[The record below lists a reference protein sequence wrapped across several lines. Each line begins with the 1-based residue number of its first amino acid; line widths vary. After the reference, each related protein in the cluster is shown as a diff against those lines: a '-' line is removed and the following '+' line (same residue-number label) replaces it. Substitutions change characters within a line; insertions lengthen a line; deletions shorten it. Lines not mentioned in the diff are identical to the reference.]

1 VTVHAGT
8 PSTPGPALSPQQ
20 DTGSSSKT
28 DAEQVSL
35 RSRYRSTVSAAAN
48 WLGRDAI
55 VLRVLG
61 ITLVVFTVLRM
72 VMVAAYADVGS
83 LSLTDWSR
91 VFLAGL
97 RFDLLVGLCF
107 VLPQLLHLT
116 SFSNRAVTGRTSR
129 FLLYAEWL
137 IGFTFLP
144 FLCIA
149 EFLFFEEFESRL
161 NYLAFEYLVYPTE
174 VMTNIWQS
182 YPIVPLLLMLGSIG
196 GGLTWMLRR
205 RSLRE
210 LSTPLPWQRRY
221 GILTAALA
229 AIGGLWFSTSQAEM
243 KVTSNR
249 VANECAGN
257 GLYSFVYYA
266 WTCKVDYNQFYPTI
280 DRDQA
285 VAHLRRCVL
294 SKGDQLYSDS
304 AHPLDRTVVTGRP
317 RRNLN
322 VAIILEES
330 LGANFIGVLGD
341 DRGLSPHF
349 DKVSKEGVLLDN
361 FYATGNRTARALEA
375 VTTSLPPIP
384 TESILK
390 RDHSQH
396 VFTLANVL
404 AKRNYERVFLYG
416 GRGLFDGMR
425 SFMIANGYNRFIE
438 EHDFENPT
446 FANAWGVSD
455 EDLLRRGIEEMD
467 RLHAAGRPFLTTFM
481 TVSNHRPYTY
491 PAGRIPQT
499 GQSRLN
505 AVRYAD
511 WAIGDFF
518 RRAKSHPFYKD
529 TIFVVL
535 GDHGA
540 RVYGSQLF
548 PMKSYR
554 VAALM
559 ILPNGERRGT
569 RCSTLGCSMD
579 LAPTIMGL
587 LGGSYRSVFFGRDV
601 LNLDPK
607 KGYAL
612 MQHNHDVAL
621 LDASNHLTVL
631 GMSKSVSN
639 FQFDPKTFRLNPVTI
654 GNAKHTADTIS
665 FFQLANRL
673 YYDEQCYPAV
683 R

>member
-1 VTVHAGT
+1 MTAPV
-8 PSTPGPALSPQQ
+8 STPLPADSRVSPREEHVPV
-20 DTGSSSKT
+20 DKS
-28 DAEQVSL
+28 DRERLPVP
-35 RSRYRSTVSAAAN
+35 SRIWPAAAAAVR

-55 VLRVLG
+55 SLRVLG
-61 ITLVVFTVLRM
+61 LSIIFFTILRLVIM
-72 VMVAAYADVGS
+72 AAFADVGS
-83 LSLTDWSR
+83 LSLFDWGR
-91 VFLAGL
+91 IFLVGL

-107 VLPQLLHLT
+107 VLPQLMHLT
-116 SFSNRAVTGRTSR
+116 FFSNRAVTGRTSR
-129 FLLYAEWL
+129 FLLSGEWL
-137 IGFTFLP
+137 LGFTFLP
-144 FLCIA
+144 FLSIA

-182 YPIVPLLLMLGSIG
+182 YPIVPLLVLLGGIG
-196 GGLTWMLRR
+196 GGLTLLLRR
-205 RSLRE
+205 KSLRE
-210 LSTPLPWQRRY
+210 LAVPIPWQRRY
-221 GILTAALA
+221 GILAGVLALIA
-229 AIGGLWFSTSQAEM
+229 GLWFSTSEADM
-243 KVTSNR
+243 KVTTNR
-249 VANECAGN
+249 VANEAAGN
-257 GLYSFVYYA
+257 GLYTFVYYA
-266 WTCKVDYNQFYPTI
+266 WTCKVDYNRYYATI
-280 DRDQA
+280 DEDQA
-285 VAHLRRCVL
+285 VSHLRNCVL
-294 SKGDQLYSDS
+294 SDSDQLHAGS
-304 AHPLDRTVVTGRP
+304 AHPLDRTVNTGRP
-317 RRNLN
+317 RRDLN
-322 VAIILEES
+322 VAIIMEES

-341 DRGLSPHF
+341 ARGLSPHF
-349 DKVSKEGVLLDN
+349 DEVSKQGILLDN

-375 VTTSLPPIP
+375 ITTSLPPIP

-390 RDHSQH
+390 RDHSEH

-425 SFMIANGYNRFIE
+425 SFMLANGYSRFIE

-455 EDLLRRGIEEMD
+455 EDLFRHGIKEMD
-467 RLHAAGRPFLTTFM
+467 RLHSTGRPFLTTFM

-491 PAGRIPQT
+491 PPGRIPQT
-499 GQSRLN
+499 DKSREN

-554 VAALM
+554 VAALVV
-559 ILPNGERRGT
+559 LPNGERRGT

-601 LNLDPK
+601 LTLDPQQ
-607 KGYAL
+607 GYAL

-621 LDASNHLTVL
+621 LDAHNHLTVL
-631 GMSKSVSN
+631 GMAKSVSN
-639 FQFDPKTFRLNPVTI
+639 FQLDPNTFQLNPVTT
-654 GNAKHTADTIS
+654 GNAKRTADTIS
-665 FFQLANRL
+665 FYQLANRL
-673 YYDEQCYPAV
+673 YYHDQCYPAAP
-683 R
+683 